1 MRSFFLAVCLSASCL
16 SLAQLLQTQSRTN
29 VTSHSGNPVTL
40 ADLLSLKSASDLSL
54 SPRGDFI
61 CYAED
66 GKVYI
71 RSTGLNG
78 RPIQVANGRSPQWS
92 TKGDALAFFQDTI
105 EGSNILIRDQQTG
118 ALKLVGSL
126 ALGARTLS
134 PLRWNVENQSIEL
147 IYAKPESTSEGT
159 AASSEQTP
167 IHFPNK
173 MDIPPLWGLVPGIS
187 KTSSN
192 AIKSDL
198 YIFTSISGQ
207 STLFQKG
214 APDFHSLNWSP
225 DGRKLIGEVQSARPP
240 GHYLLPSSTIF
251 TIDLDKTKLR
261 PLRTVL
267 TSPGTSVKPKWSPD
281 GRSIAYI
288 ASAKPF
294 GEDALFVQGTSGN
307 PKNVSA
313 KLGLSVLS
321 FNWQRDSK
329 SLIMQVADGVTRP
342 VVSLTLPSE
351 QTKRLNDTEALAY
364 SISNNG
370 DLAWIESTGST
381 FEVIRF
387 RPANATTSI
396 ALENLNPQ
404 ISSWRLGQ
412 QQVVR
417 WKNRHGDEL
426 EGILI
431 KPVGYQEGRRCP
443 LIVDPYG
450 NRVNAFMGV
459 PILANQMLAGKGYA
473 LFFPDHRGPQTF
485 AAQVLRNATYAR
497 PLWTADPGAVEVE
510 DIVSGI
516 DALIRQGVADPDR
529 IGLYGVS
536 NGASAINLLITASD
550 RFKAAVSFGGVTDW
564 FNYYMF
570 RPADDWTIPDFL
582 NGKTPQTDLK
592 LYLSISPLYHLSSV
606 TTPLLLVTGDKDTR
620 ALQAV
625 LLYDGLRR
633 LGKPVRLLRYPTEGH
648 GLSAESLNAYWVR
661 VEKFFEDTLQNA
673 SPGKTTAGVP
683 HS

>member
-1 MRSFFLAVCLSASCL
+1 MRSFFLVLGLSASCL
-16 SLAQLLQTQSRTN
+16 TQAQQPETQSRTN
-29 VTSHSGNPVTL
+29 VRSHSGNPVTL
-40 ADLLSLKSASDLSL
+40 EDLLSIKSASDLAL

-66 GKVYI
+66 GKVYV

-78 RPIQVANGRSPQWS
+78 RLIQVVSGRSPQWS
-92 TKGDALAFFQDTI
+92 PDGDALAFFQDSA
-105 EGSNILIRDQQTG
+105 ERSNIMIRNQRTG

-126 ALGARTLS
+126 ALSARALS
-134 PLRWNVENQSIEL
+134 PLRWHAENQSIEL
-147 IYAKPESTSEGT
+147 IYSKPEM
-159 AASSEQTP
+159 ASKGNPASAEQNP
-167 IHFPNK
+167 IRFPNK
-173 MDIPPLWGLVPGIS
+173 TDTPVLWGLVPGIS
-187 KTSSN
+187 KTSAN
-192 AIKSDL
+192 AIQSDL
-198 YIFTSISGQ
+198 YLFTSISGQ
-207 STLFQKG
+207 STLLKRA
-214 APDFHSLNWSP
+214 APDFESLNWSP
-225 DGRKLIGEVQSARPP
+225 DGRKLIGAVQIARHP
-240 GHYLLPSSTIF
+240 GRYVLPSSTLF
-251 TIDLDKTKLR
+251 VVDLDQTELH
-261 PLRTVL
+261 PIRTVL
-267 TSPGTSVKPKWSPD
+267 TSPGTSVDPKWSPD
-281 GRSIAYI
+281 GKLIAYV

-294 GEDALFVQGTSGN
+294 GEDALFVQSASGT
-307 PKNVSA
+307 PQNVSA

-321 FNWQRDSK
+321 FNWQSDSK

-342 VVSLTLPSE
+342 IVSVALPSE

-364 SISNNG
+364 SMSNNG
-370 DLAWIESTGST
+370 DMAWIESTGST

-387 RPANATTSI
+387 RSASEAASV

-404 ISSWRLGQ
+404 ISDWHLGQ

-431 KPVGYQEGRRCP
+431 KPVDYQAGRQYP

-473 LFFPDHRGPQTF
+473 LFFPNHRGPQTF
-485 AAQVLRNATYAR
+485 AAQILRNATYAR
-497 PLWTADPGAVEVE
+497 PRWTSDPGALEVE
-510 DIVSGI
+510 DIVSGV
-516 DALIRQGVADPDR
+516 DALIRQGVADPNR

-536 NGASAINLLITASD
+536 NGASAINFLITASD

-592 LYLSISPLYHLSSV
+592 LYLSISPLYHLANV
-606 TTPLLLVTGDKDTR
+606 TTPLLLVTGDQDTR

-633 LGKPVRLLRYPTEGH
+633 LGKPVQLLRYPTEGH
-648 GLSAESLNAYWVR
+648 GLSAENLNDYWAR
-661 VEKFFEDTLQNA
+661 VEKFFDDTLQHP
-673 SPGKTTAGVP
+673 SPGKTAAQSTP
-683 HS
+683 